1 MSNDIGYYS
10 GSEQSSA
17 FIGKALNVPS
27 LQRRID
33 NAVQQ
38 AEDRLK
44 KVKEAQEILSRNP
57 DLERLLDIMQQSH
70 F

>member
-1 MSNDIGYYS
+1 MSNDIGYYN
-10 GSEQSSA
+10 GPEQSG
-17 FIGKALNVPS
+17 FVGKALNVPS